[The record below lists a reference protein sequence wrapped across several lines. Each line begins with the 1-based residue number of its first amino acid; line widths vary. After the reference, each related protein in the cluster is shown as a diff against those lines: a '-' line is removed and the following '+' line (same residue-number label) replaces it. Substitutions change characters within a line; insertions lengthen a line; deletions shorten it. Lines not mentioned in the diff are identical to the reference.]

1 MSVNAEQIL
10 NEQSRKLRQIAAN
23 TGLLAGSGGFVRYA
37 TGTVNDVQ
45 FTALIPQEDTVF
57 TSFRVNGVERL
68 TANGMSGV
76 TFKQGAYLPGGGIIT
91 GFAISS
97 GSVIGYK

>member
-1 MSVNAEQIL
+1 MSINAEHLL
-10 NEQSRKLRQIAAN
+10 NEQSKKLRQIAAS
-23 TGLLAGSGGFVRYA
+23 TGLMSGSGGFKYFS

-45 FTALIPQEDTVF
+45 FTAIIPQEDTVF
-57 TSFRVNGVERL
+57 TSFKVNGVEQL
-68 TANGMSGV
+68 TARGMSAI

-97 GSVIGYK
+97 GSVIAYK

>member
-1 MSVNAEQIL
+1 MSVNAEQL
-10 NEQSRKLRQIAAN
+10 FNEQSKKLRQIAAS
-23 TGLLAGSGGFVRYA
+23 TGLMAGAGGFVRYT

-45 FTALIPQEDTVF
+45 FTAIVPQEDTVF
-57 TSFRVNGVERL
+57 TSFKVNGVERL

-76 TFKQGAYLPGGGIIT
+76 TFKQFAYLPGGGIIT

-97 GSVIGYK
+97 GSVIAYK